1 MKTKATLA
9 DAMQRATAEPKTT
22 AGIAPS
28 RRGKK
33 AVVLYVEP
41 ELAKRLKVLAAEN
54 ETTVHAL
61 GLEALDLLFEQH
73 VK

>member
-1 MKTKATLA
+1 MKAKTTLA
-9 DAMQRATAEPKTT
+9 DAMQRTTAEPKTT

-28 RRGKK
+28 RQGKK
-33 AVVLYVEP
+33 AVVLYLEP
-41 ELAKRLKVLAAEN
+41 ELAKRLKVLAAEE

-73 VK
+73 GK

>member
-1 MKTKATLA
+1 MKKQTTLA
-9 DAMQRATAEPKTT
+9 DAMQRATSEPKTT
-22 AGIAPS
+22 SRVAPS

-54 ETTVHAL
+54 ETTIHAL
-61 GLEALDLLFEQH
+61 GLKALDLLFEQLE
-73 VK
+73 V